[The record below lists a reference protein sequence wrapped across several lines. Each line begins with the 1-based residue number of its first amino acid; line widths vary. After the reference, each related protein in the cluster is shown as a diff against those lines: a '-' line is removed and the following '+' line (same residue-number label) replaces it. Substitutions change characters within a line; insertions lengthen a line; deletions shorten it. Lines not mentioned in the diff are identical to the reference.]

1 MSPTSTDT
9 TAGTWEPGAAAAGG
23 MRPEPFLDWQAVWP
37 GTSGYE
43 PDGRAYLAGAP
54 RGVRLA
60 VQQALKSER
69 LIEFDR
75 PWEERR
81 PSYPCALRHDG
92 TYHLWYGIGTSE
104 QYPHGALCYAHSD
117 DGFAWHRPELDLYP
131 FGDHRK
137 TNIVYPRRLEGS
149 VFYDSNEGDFKLVTM
164 EARWLY
170 GDKELSGDAEAL
182 PLRTR
187 LREQGM
193 PDRELR
199 EILRLTGD
207 LRGAASPDGIHWT
220 RLDARLIDRFCDTQ
234 NVALY
239 DDERGCYVAYVRMS
253 RGFRRA
259 VGRSES
265 PEFAAE
271 WPEPQVVLESD
282 PQDPPTDDLYTNG
295 YSRYPGG
302 GPFHLMFPAVYYRTR
317 DVLDVHL
324 AVSRDGVLWH
334 RPERVPII
342 PMGPAGGP
350 EDSGMYAS
358 PGVIP
363 LANGL
368 WGVLCRG
375 IRSRHNEGYA
385 GLETDRDGLLT
396 WAMWQP
402 DRLVALQADTDGE
415 LTLGPRECAGRELRL
430 NYRTEP
436 NGWIKAELMPPTLWP
451 AEHLAPLAGH
461 SFAECAPLRGDSLSA
476 PVTWNGRGD
485 LAALRGER
493 IAIRISM
500 SRARLF
506 SVAC

>member
-1 MSPTSTDT
+1 MSATTTDA
-9 TAGTWEPGAAAAGG
+9 TAGTWEPGSAAGG
-23 MRPEPFLDWQAVWP
+23 MKPEPFLDWQAVWP

-43 PDGRAYLAGAP
+43 PDGRAYLVGAA

-60 VQQALKSER
+60 VQQAARSEP
-69 LIEFDR
+69 LIELDR
-75 PWEERR
+75 SWEQDRTT
-81 PSYPCALRHDG
+81 YPTALHHDG
-92 TYHLWYGIGTSE
+92 AYHLWYGTDPSE
-104 QYPHGALCYAHSD
+104 QYPHGALCYARSD
-117 DGFAWHRPELDLYP
+117 DGFTWHRPELDLYP
-131 FGDHRK
+131 YGEHRK

-149 VFYDSNEGDFKLVTM
+149 VFHDPRDGDFKLVTM

-170 GDKELSGDAEAL
+170 GDRELSGDAEAL

-187 LREQGM
+187 LRDQGM

-199 EILRLTGD
+199 ELLRLTGD
-207 LRGAASPDGIHWT
+207 LRGATSPDGIHWT
-220 RLDARLIDRFCDTQ
+220 RLAAKLIDRFCDTQ
-234 NVALY
+234 NVAAY
-239 DDERGCYVAYVRMS
+239 DQERGCYVAYVRMS

-265 PEFAAE
+265 PEFATE
-271 WPEPQVVLESD
+271 WPEPQVVLEAD

-302 GPFHLMFPAVYYRTR
+302 GFHLMFPAVYYRTR

-334 RPERVPII
+334 RPERTPII

-358 PGVIP
+358 PGVVP
-363 LANGL
+363 LSNGR

-375 IRSRHNEGYA
+375 IGSRHNEGYA
-385 GLETDRDGLLT
+385 GLKTGRDGLLR
-396 WAMWQP
+396 WATWQP

-415 LTLGPRECAGRELRL
+415 LTLGPRECAGKELRL

-451 AEHLAPLAGH
+451 AEHLSPLAGH

-485 LAALRGER
+485 LSALAGER
-493 IAIRISM
+493 IAVRISM
-500 SRARLF
+500 SRAKLF